1 MKKFYI
7 SVFILLL
14 SVSLTAQIHVTGV
27 VYSQGKKETLP
38 GVSVLIKGTSQGTVT
53 DLNGKFSIDAPKNA
67 VLRFSYVGYK
77 TKEIPINGRNSLKV
91 YLAENTKQL
100 NEVVVVGYGVQKK
113 SDVTG
118 ALVSISGKDIAE
130 THQQSLTNILQGRA
144 SGVSVISNSGAP
156 GRQAEIN
163 IRGVG
168 SINGAPPLWI
178 VDGVPTSGDIN
189 PNDIASIEI
198 LKDASA
204 TAIYGT
210 KGANGVILVTTK
222 SGQGKMKVTYQN
234 RFGWGSLYKKLDLT
248 DADQWARLRTEAYQ
262 NAGLPVPPD
271 LKGPFGKG
279 TDWQSAI
286 TRTAFSN
293 NQYLSFNGGTKK
305 LSYFISANYNKQ
317 EGIVYKSDNTLTAF
331 RVNVSS
337 KINKWLRVGE
347 NLSLSSTTTHFI
359 NEDDEWNAV
368 MIEAIAIDPIT
379 PVKKPD
385 GSWGGSKFNT
395 VNNPVAHLDRT
406 KDKEV
411 LFSTGG
417 NAFIEITFLKDFK
430 WVSRFGYQHDFDNF
444 YNWQPTYFVKTGE
457 ENSQTSVSRDY
468 AETTDWVVSNF
479 LTWNHHFGKH
489 SVKIMGGSEIED
501 NSSHWFGVTA
511 TDLISEED
519 HLIYIDNASGN
530 QDASSYGSASEVRY
544 QSLFSRVNY
553 SYADKYLV
561 TLNYR
566 YQGSSMFGP
575 DYRYGGFPSA
585 SVGWKISS
593 EPFMSGIKWVN
604 NLKLRAGYGVSG
616 NDLSLKP
623 YSYYAVAATG
633 QRYVIGNKIVDGVS
647 FPRIANPELHWEQKS
662 SLNFGLD
669 AAMLNDKLTFTFDY
683 FQDKTNQML
692 YDPDLP
698 GHVGT
703 EEMPF
708 TNVASL
714 QNTGF
719 EFTIGYKQKIKN
731 FKLDARLNF
740 SHVDNLVT
748 DLGSAEYIAAAPFMQ
763 MGYISRTQVG
773 HPMASF
779 YGYICDGLFQ
789 NQAEVD
795 AYVKPDGSPI
805 QPNAAPGD
813 IRYKADKNGNLIM
826 GFIGSPFPKFTSG
839 LNISLEYKNL
849 SLLAFFYGVYGNK
862 IFNATRFYNNNSS
875 VRYNESKD
883 MMNRWMQEGDT
894 DDPNLARLNLNDA
907 NNSLRSDRFVEDG
920 SYLRLK
926 NLQITYHLP
935 KQWLSK
941 VQINDL
947 SVFIGGDNLFTL
959 TGYSGFDPEVGLGYG
974 NNPLDRGIDRARYPS
989 PRVIYTGLNLNF

>member
-1 MKKFYI
+1 MMM
-7 SVFILLL
+7 LTGLL
-14 SVSLTAQIHVTGV
+14 SAQIHITGT
-27 VYSQGKKETLP
+27 VYSKGSKETLP
-38 GVSVLIKGTSQGTVT
+38 GVSVMVKGTTLGTVT
-53 DLNGKFSIDAPKNA
+53 DLNGNFSLSAPPKS

-77 TKEIPINGRNSLKV
+77 TEEIPVNGKTNLKIF
-91 YLAENTKQL
+91 LQESSKQL
-100 NEVVVVGYGVQKK
+100 GEVVVVGYGVQKK

-118 ALVSISGKDIAE
+118 SLVSLSSKDIAE
-130 THQQSLTNILQGRA
+130 SHQQSLSNVIQGRA
-144 SGVSVISNSGAP
+144 AGVNVIENSGAP
-156 GRQAEIN
+156 GRPAEIN

-222 SGQGKMKVTYQN
+222 SGKGKMEVTYQN
-234 RFGWGSLYKKLDLT
+234 RLGWGSLYRELPLT
-248 DADQWARLRTEAYQ
+248 DADQWARLKTEAYQ
-262 NAGLPVPPD
+262 NAGLPVPPN

-279 TDWQSAI
+279 TDWQKAV

-317 EGIVYKSDNTLTAF
+317 EGIVQKSDNTLSAF
-331 RVNVSS
+331 RVNLSS

-347 NLSLSSTTTHFI
+347 NLSISSTKTHYI
-359 NEDDEWNAV
+359 NEDDEWNAI
-368 MIEAIAIDPIT
+368 MIEAISIDPIT
-379 PVKKPD
+379 PVKNPD

-406 KDKEV
+406 KGKEM
-411 LFSTGG
+411 LFSVGG
-417 NAFIEITFLKDFK
+417 NAFFEITFLKDFK
-430 WVSRFGYQHDFDNF
+430 WVTRLGYEHDFDNF

-489 SVKIMGGSEIED
+489 NVKVMAGSEVEE

-511 TDLISEED
+511 TDLISESA

-530 QDASSYGSASEVRY
+530 QDASSYGSASDIRY
-544 QSLFSRVNY
+544 QSLFGRVNY
-553 SYADKYLV
+553 AYADKYLLTV
-561 TLNYR
+561 NYR

-575 DYRYGGFPSA
+575 AYRYGGFPSA
-585 SVGWKISS
+585 SLGWKISK
-593 EPFMSGIKWVN
+593 ENFMRNIKWLN
-604 NLKLRAGYGVSG
+604 NLKLRLGYGISG
-616 NDLSLKP
+616 NDLSLRP
-623 YSYYAVAATG
+623 YAYYSVAQTG

-647 FPRIANPELHWEQKS
+647 FPRIANPELHWEQKAS
-662 SLNFGLD
+662 FNTGLD
-669 AAMLNDKLTFTFDY
+669 AAFLNDRLTLTFDY
-683 FQDKTNQML
+683 YLDKTNQML

-703 EEMPF
+703 QEMPF

-714 QNTGF
+714 QNKGF
-719 EFTIGYKQKIKN
+719 EFTVGYKQKIKD
-731 FKLDARLNF
+731 FKFNVSLNV
-740 SHVDNLVT
+740 SHVKNLVT
-748 DLGSAEYIAAAPFMQ
+748 SLGSADYIAAAPFMQ
-763 MGYISRTQVG
+763 MGYISRTEVG

-789 NQAEVD
+789 TQADVD
-795 AYVKPDGSPI
+795 AYVKPDGTPI

-813 IRYKADKNGNLIM
+813 IRYKADENGNLIL

-839 LNISLEYKNL
+839 LNINMSYKNF
-849 SLLAFFYGVYGNK
+849 SLLVFFYGVYGNK
-862 IFNATRFYNNNSS
+862 IFNATKFYNNNSS
-875 VRYNESKD
+875 VRYNENED
-883 MMNRWMQEGDT
+883 MMNRWMKAGDT

-926 NLQITYHLP
+926 NAQLSYQLP
-935 KQWLSK
+935 KRWLSK
-941 VQINDL
+941 IQIKSL
-947 SVFIGGDNLFTL
+947 SVFVGGDNLFTL
-959 TGYSGFDPEVGLGYG
+959 TKYSGFDPEVGLGYG

-989 PRVIYTGLNLNF
+989 PRVVYTGLNLNF